1 MMNTDKTDSATDPHD
16 TRPAADIA
24 AHAVSATPATSA
36 TMAAAAAIRAADVG
50 AADASASVQLPD
62 TTGAITLTPAQRSEL
77 RAAAHGLA
85 PVVSIS
91 QKGLTETVLTE
102 IERNLRAHGLIKIRV
117 FETEREQREVLL
129 TSICH
134 TLGAAPVQHI
144 GKLLVIWREK
154 PAAQAGHPAPVR
166 SRRKPPRLT
175 KKAAAAKT
183 DKAARARPV
192 EKGKPRRPT
201 RTR

>member
-1 MMNTDKTDSATDPHD
+1 MITND
-16 TRPAADIA
+16 TRPNEADLPM
-24 AHAVSATPATSA
+24 SPAS
-36 TMAAAAAIRAADVG
+36 
-50 AADASASVQLPD
+50 
-62 TTGAITLTPAQRSEL
+62 PALSPARRSEL
-77 RAAAHGLA
+77 RATAHALK

-91 QKGLTETVLTE
+91 QKGLSPTVLGE
-102 IERNLRAHGLIKIRV
+102 IDRCLKAHELIKIRV
-117 FETEREQREVLL
+117 FEDEREARDALL
-129 TSICH
+129 NEICA

-154 PAAQAGHPAPVR
+154 PAEPAKEAAPTR
-166 SRRKPPRLT
+166 PRRNPPRLT

-183 DKAARARPV
+183 DKAARARPL